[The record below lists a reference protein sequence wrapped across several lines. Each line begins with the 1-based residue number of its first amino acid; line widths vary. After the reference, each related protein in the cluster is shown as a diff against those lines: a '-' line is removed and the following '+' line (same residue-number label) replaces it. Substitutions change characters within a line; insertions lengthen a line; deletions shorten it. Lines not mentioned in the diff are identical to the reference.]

1 MDEFMQAPA
10 DRPHFR
16 WWPKRVP
23 HGIPPAQTTLWDNLA
38 ITARRYPDRD
48 AYLFLGGRITW
59 AGVHERAEA
68 LAGWLVEEA
77 GVAPGDRVVLCM
89 QNSPQYAIAF
99 YAILR
104 ARAVVVPVNP
114 MTRADEL
121 PHYVEDPQARVAI
134 IAADLLPEFER
145 AQAGLPADARLATVL
160 VTRYLDHAD
169 PASLPPDE
177 QPPAAWRPWLEADPV
192 LPGWARRWTDALAA
206 GHRPP
211 AHAGEPDDLVALC
224 YTSGTTGKPK
234 GCMHSHRTIGH
245 NVMASPLWANASA
258 ADVTFGVVPMFHITG
273 MLFGL
278 HVPVYLGQ
286 TVVQLPRW
294 DRELAGL
301 LISRHRV
308 TGWVNIP
315 TMIIDLL
322 ASPNFAS
329 FDLSSLRSIS
339 GGGAAMPAAIAER
352 LKAQYGL
359 AYAEGYGLTET
370 AAPSH
375 SNPPDDPRLQCLG
388 VPYVGVDSRVIDPET
403 LAEVPVGE
411 QGEIIVRGPQV
422 FLGYWGRPADTEA
435 AFVEFE
441 GRRYLRTG
449 DLGRVDEDGYFYI
462 TDRLKRMI
470 NASGFKVWPAE
481 VEAMFY
487 KHPDVQEAC
496 IIATH
501 DAYRGESVKLV
512 AVLRPQAVGRVDA
525 AALIAW
531 AREHMAAYKVPREV
545 EFVDVLP
552 KSGSGKVLWRVL
564 QAQEKERRQAARP
577 EA

>member
-1 MDEFMQAPA
+1 MEEFMQAPA

-16 WWPKRVP
+16 YWPARAP
-23 HGIPPAQTTLWDNLA
+23 HGIPTAETTLWDNLA

-48 AYLFLGGRITW
+48 AFVFLGARITW
-59 AGVHERAEA
+59 AEVHRQAEA
-68 LAGWLVEEA
+68 LAGWLVEAA
-77 GVAPGDRVVLCM
+77 GVEPGDRVLLCL

-104 ARAVVVPVNP
+104 ARAVAVPVNP

-134 IAADLLPEFER
+134 VAADLLPEFVR
-145 AQAGLPADARLATVL
+145 AQESLPTDARLSTVL
-160 VTRYLDHAD
+160 VARYPDHAD
-169 PASLPPDE
+169 IAALPPDE
-177 QPPAAWRPWLEADPV
+177 QPPAAWRAWLEADPV
-192 LPGWARRWTDALAA
+192 LPDWARRWGDALGA
-206 GHRPP
+206 GHRAP
-211 AHAGEPDDLVALC
+211 AYAGEPDELVALC

-234 GCMHSHRTIGH
+234 GCMHSHRTLGH
-245 NVMASPLWANASA
+245 NVIASPLWANASA
-258 ADVTFGVVPMFHITG
+258 ADVTLGVVPMFHITG
-273 MLFGL
+273 MMFGL
-278 HVPVYLGQ
+278 HIPAYLGC
-286 TVVQLPRW
+286 TVVLMPRW

-308 TGWVNIP
+308 TAWTNIP

-322 ASPNFAS
+322 ASPNFAR
-329 FDLSSLRSIS
+329 FDLSSLRAIS

-359 AYAEGYGLTET
+359 DYAEGYGMTET
-370 AAPSH
+370 SAPSH
-375 SNPPDDPRLQCLG
+375 SNPPDAARLQCLG
-388 VPYVGVDSRVIDPET
+388 IPYIGVDARVIDPDT
-403 LAEVPVGE
+403 LVEVPVGE

-422 FLGYWGRPADTEA
+422 FVGYWRRPADTEA

-441 GRRYLRTG
+441 GQRYLRTG
-449 DLGRVDEDGYFYI
+449 DLGRVDADGYFYI

-470 NASGFKVWPAE
+470 NAAGFKVWPAE

-487 KHPDVQEAC
+487 RHPDVQEAC
-496 IIATH
+496 IIATR

-512 AVLRPQAVGRVDA
+512 AVLRPQSVGRVDA
-525 AALIAW
+525 DTLIAW

-545 EFVDVLP
+545 AFVDALP

-564 QAQEKERRQAARP
+564 QAQEQEGRP
-577 EA
+577 A

>member
-1 MDEFMQAPA
+1 MQAPP

-16 WWPKRVP
+16 HWPARVP
-23 HGIPPAQTTLWDNLA
+23 YGIPPAQTTLWDNLA
-38 ITARRYPDRD
+38 ITAKRYPDRD
-48 AYLFLGGRITW
+48 AYVFLGARITW
-59 AGVHERAEA
+59 AGVRDRAEA
-68 LAGWLVEEA
+68 LAGWLVEAA
-77 GVAPGDRVVLCM
+77 GVAPGDRVLLCM

-104 ARAVVVPVNP
+104 ARAVAVPVNP

-121 PHYVEDPQARVAI
+121 PHYIEDPQARVAI
-134 IAADLLPEFER
+134 VAADLLPEFE
-145 AQAGLPADARLATVL
+145 QVQSGLPADSRLATVL
-160 VTRYLDHAD
+160 VARYLDHAD
-169 PASLPPDE
+169 PASLAPDE
-177 QPPAAWRPWLEADPV
+177 QPPAAWRPWLDADPAM
-192 LPGWARRWTDALAA
+192 PDWARRWSDALDA

-211 AHAGEPDDLVALC
+211 AYAGEPDDLVALC

-245 NVMASPLWANASA
+245 NVIASPLWANGSV
-258 ADVTFGVVPMFHITG
+258 ADVTLGVVPMFHITG
-273 MLFGL
+273 MLFYL
-278 HVPVYLGQ
+278 HVPAYLGC
-286 TVVQLPRW
+286 TVVLMPRW

-308 TGWVNIP
+308 TNWTNIP

-359 AYAEGYGLTET
+359 DYAEGYGLTET
-370 AAPSH
+370 SAPSH
-375 SNPPDDPRLQCLG
+375 SNPPDAPKLQCLG
-388 VPYVGVDSRVIDPET
+388 IPYVGVDARVIDPDT

-422 FLGYWGRPADTEA
+422 FLGYWRRPADTEA

-449 DLGRVDEDGYFYI
+449 DLGRVDEDGYFFI

-470 NASGFKVWPAE
+470 NAAGFKVWPAE

-496 IIATH
+496 VIATR

-512 AVLRPQAVGRVDA
+512 AVLRPQSVGRVDGE
-525 AALIAW
+525 ALIAW

-545 EFVDVLP
+545 EFVDSLP

-564 QAQEKERRQAARP
+564 QARETTAAGQAGA
-577 EA
+577 

>member
-1 MDEFMQAPA
+1 MQAPP

-16 WWPKRVP
+16 SWPSRVP

-38 ITARRYPDRD
+38 ITAKRYPDRD
-48 AYLFLGGRITW
+48 AYIFLGGRITW
-59 AGVHERAEA
+59 SGVRDAAET
-68 LAGWLVEEA
+68 LAGWLVEAA
-77 GVAPGDRVVLCM
+77 GVSPGDRVLLCM
-89 QNSPQYAIAF
+89 QNSPQYVIAF

-104 ARAVVVPVNP
+104 ARGVVVPVNP

-121 PHYVEDPQARVAI
+121 PHYIEDPEARVAI
-134 IAADLLPEFER
+134 VAADLLPEFEK
-145 AQAGLPADARLATVL
+145 AQAGLPAGSRLSRAL
-160 VTRYLDHAD
+160 VVRYLDHAD
-169 PASLPPDE
+169 LGALAPEERPPE
-177 QPPAAWRPWLEADPV
+177 AWRPWLEADPV
-192 LPGWARRWTDALAA
+192 LPDWASPWGDAMRA

-211 AHAGEPDDLVALC
+211 PYAGEPDDLVALC

-245 NVMASPLWANASA
+245 NVVASPLWANTSA
-258 ADVTFGVVPMFHITG
+258 ADVTLGVVPMFHITG
-273 MLFGL
+273 MVFYA
-278 HVPVYLGQ
+278 HVPAYLGC
-286 TVVQLPRW
+286 TVVLMPRW

-308 TGWVNIP
+308 TAWTNIP

-322 ASPNFAS
+322 ASPNFAK

-359 AYAEGYGLTET
+359 DYAEGYGLTET

-375 SNPPDDPRLQCLG
+375 SNPPDAPKLQCLG
-388 VPYVGVDSRVIDPET
+388 IPYIGVDARVIDPET
-403 LAEVPVGE
+403 LAEVPTGE

-422 FLGYWGRPADTEA
+422 FLGYWRRPAETEA
-435 AFVEFE
+435 AFVQFE
-441 GRRYLRTG
+441 GRRYFRTG
-449 DLGRVDEDGYFYI
+449 DLGRMDEDGYFFI

-496 IIATH
+496 IIATR

-512 AVLRPQAVGRVDA
+512 VVLRPQAVGRVRAED
-525 AALIAW
+525 LIAW

-545 EFVDVLP
+545 AFVDTLP

-564 QAQEKERRQAARP
+564 QAREDEARGAAT
-577 EA
+577 

>member
-1 MDEFMQAPA
+1 MAEFMQAPP

-16 WWPKRVP
+16 FWPARVP
-23 HGIPPAQTTLWDNLA
+23 HGIPPAQTTLWDNLE
-38 ITARRYPDRD
+38 ITARRYPTRD
-48 AYLFLGGRITW
+48 AYLFLGGRISW
-59 AGVHERAEA
+59 SRVRDQAEA
-68 LAGWLVEEA
+68 LAGWLVESA

-89 QNSPQYAIAF
+89 QNSPQYVIAF

-104 ARAVVVPVNP
+104 ARGVVVPVNP

-121 PHYVEDPQARVAI
+121 PHYIQDPEARVAI
-134 IAADLLPEFER
+134 VAADLLPEFEK
-145 AQAGLPADARLATVL
+145 AQAGLPPGDRLASVL
-160 VTRYLDHAD
+160 VVRYLDHAD
-169 PASLPPDE
+169 PSALGPDE
-177 QPPAAWRPWLEADPV
+177 QPPEAWRPWLEADPA
-192 LPGWARRWTDALAA
+192 LPPWALPWSAAMAA

-211 AHAGEPDDLVALC
+211 PYAGEPDDLVALC

-245 NVMASPLWANASA
+245 NVMASPLWANTSA
-258 ADVTFGVVPMFHITG
+258 ADVTLGVVPMFHITG
-273 MLFGL
+273 MVFYA
-278 HVPVYLGQ
+278 HVPVYLGC
-286 TVVQLPRW
+286 TVVLMPRW
-294 DRELAGL
+294 DRELAGR

-308 TGWVNIP
+308 TAWTNIP

-322 ASPNFAS
+322 ASPNFAQ

-359 AYAEGYGLTET
+359 DYAEGYGLTET

-375 SNPPDDPRLQCLG
+375 SNPPDAPKLQCLG
-388 VPYVGVDSRVIDPET
+388 IPYIGVDARVIDPET
-403 LAEVPVGE
+403 RAEVPPGQ

-422 FLGYWGRPADTEA
+422 FLGYWRRPEDTEA

-449 DLGRVDEDGYFYI
+449 DLGRMDEDGYFFI

-496 IIATH
+496 IIATR

-512 AVLRPQAVGRVDA
+512 VVLRPQAVGRVRAED
-525 AALIAW
+525 LIAW

-545 EFVDVLP
+545 AFVDTLP

-564 QAQEKERRQAARP
+564 QAQEDQARQGAG
-577 EA
+577 